1 MMSIEDE
8 VQAAAET
15 GSIIIGTE
23 ETLKHI
29 DTVEQVVFAANAPAE
44 IVEEVTAAAEDAGAT
59 VTEAAVDNEDL
70 GALCMEPFATSV
82 VGIT

>member
-1 MMSIEDE
+1 MSIEDE

-29 DTVEQVVFAANAPAE
+29 DTVDKVVIAANAPAD
-44 IVEEVTAAAEDAGAT
+44 IRADVAAAAESADVA
-59 VTEAAVDNEDL
+59 VTEADIDNQDL
-70 GALCMEPFATSV
+70 GSLCMEPFSASV
-82 VGIT
+82 VGIK